1 LIRALDETNTSFE
14 LNLQWP
20 LKALTMTISN
30 MVVMDAL
37 HNVIEV
43 REEVDPFNTTLRLL
57 LYLLMQHNN
66 SPQLYVTSVESL
78 GTELLAVLPKVLP
91 VVHSALV
98 WHHQHVGMLPQAKRG
113 IAILVVQ
120 ATVPEAHQVTQWYV
134 WPEPYTTNGL

>member
-1 LIRALDETNTSFE
+1 VNAYRARRSHYEKLNKTSFKLIRALDETNTSFE

-66 SPQLYVTSVESL
+66 SPQ
-78 GTELLAVLPKVLP
+78 
-91 VVHSALV
+91 
-98 WHHQHVGMLPQAKRG
+98 
-113 IAILVVQ
+113 
-120 ATVPEAHQVTQWYV
+120 
-134 WPEPYTTNGL
+134 